1 VGNSRE
7 KQNTESK
14 IGGPGPKIQVGGTVM
29 IRRYVFMLVF
39 PAILLGC
46 STDKTIK
53 TGVSNDRMSPCPK
66 SPNCVSSL
74 SEDESHQV
82 EPLTYNGPLE
92 EAREKLISVINS
104 MKRSKVVI
112 AEDYYIHAT
121 FTSFLFRFVDDV
133 EFSFDDARKIIDVRS
148 ASRTGYSDLGVNRRR
163 VEEIRQ
169 RFATR

>member
-1 VGNSRE
+1 
-7 KQNTESK
+7 
-14 IGGPGPKIQVGGTVM
+14 
-29 IRRYVFMLVF
+29 MLALTLIVS
-39 PAILLGC
+39 AC
-46 STDKTIK
+46 STDQTIK
-53 TGVSNDRMSPCPK
+53 TGAPSDRLSPCPD

-74 SEDESHQV
+74 SEDESHHV
-82 EPLTYNGPLE
+82 APLTYNGPLE